1 MSLFQNIR
9 VENRYNVR
17 NNIEYITS
25 KLTLE
30 TRIHLKN
37 LLELHEPFT
46 HKHVN
51 SSYDKYK

>member
-30 TRIHLKN
+30 TRIHLEN